1 MLHIPFQSMKEKV
14 EPLKYGRTWDVPEL
28 FGAYHVSRLGSKYP
42 IPGTAILDDQK
53 HLKRKEKDVKRF
65 NDSIEDRTNRR
76 NARAP
81 IIQKKSEF
89 AAKSYL
95 NQIIHEPIEE
105 ITEVIAEADA
115 FVGHPLPK
123 VHTYIRTPPHTHL
136 SLSHAQ
142 THAHTRMPQSDTERD
157 RKRWWKNMAKG
168 NSNYVGYAIS
178 SGYKAFDLQ
187 DVATGD
193 HGLHVG
199 CRTGN
204 LALVDQLMKYKADSE
219 LPNRLGYFPINYC
232 WDFWKKYNQ
241 QILRDPQEN
250 LTCQI
255 LFTLLSYGAG
265 PQRQDQK
272 GNTALHKAAQY
283 GPLRAVLML
292 MGFRAD
298 PHTRNNLGQ
307 RPVDVARKYKQHEIA
322 KVFGMW
328 DMITEQ
334 MAATDFQVLTYL
346 GPRTLI

>member
-1 MLHIPFQSMKEKV
+1 MRALLRAATPPPPCLPTITYAHSHFYPHSPSV
-14 EPLKYGRTWDVPEL
+14 CVPSSSL
-28 FGAYHVSRLGSKYP
+28 TLP
-42 IPGTAILDDQK
+42 T
-53 HLKRKEKDVKRF
+53 
-65 NDSIEDRTNRR
+65 TN
-76 NARAP
+76 P
-81 IIQKKSEF
+81 S
-89 AAKSYL
+89 
-95 NQIIHEPIEE
+95 
-105 ITEVIAEADA
+105 T
-115 FVGHPLPK
+115 PLPH
-123 VHTYIRTPPHTHL
+123 V
-136 SLSHAQ
+136 
-142 THAHTRMPQSDTERD
+142 
-157 RKRWWKNMAKG
+157 
-168 NSNYVGYAIS
+168 
-178 SGYKAFDLQ
+178 Q

-265 PQRQDQK
+265 SQRQDQK

-292 MGFRAD
+292 MGFRGD
-298 PHTRNNLGQ
+298 PHTRNNLVQ
-307 RPVDVARKYKQHEIA
+307 RPVDVARKYKQHEIV

-334 MAATDFQVLTYL
+334 MAATDFQV
-346 GPRTLI
+346 